1 VNLFLLIDA
10 RHEPQQIDI
19 EFVNKLGGMRIP
31 FALVFTKAD
40 KETQRAVSKNV
51 DAFMQ
56 KLADQW
62 ETLPPHF
69 VTSAVKKT
77 GRNKLLEFIGEVLG
91 AG

>member
-1 VNLFLLIDA
+1 
-10 RHEPQQIDI
+10 
-19 EFVNKLGGMRIP
+19 
-31 FALVFTKAD
+31 
-40 KETQRAVSKNV
+40 
-51 DAFMQ
+51 MQ